1 MSISSD
7 QGFSEPVPTPTGIQC
22 GARLFARAYE
32 SSLIA
37 LLSRSS
43 AMLPPSE
50 NLHCGAV
57 IREVDQFRR
66 VQIRTSRT
74 ASFWRSN
81 GIIGI
86 DMPCRRR
93 RASWRERRQW
103 SRGHCSISGRTCRA
117 NSMRSLPTPVL
128 QLLRARTGSAHGG
141 HGVFDRCGD
150 RNLVDVSRGACR
162 AMTEASLRRDRKY
175 GLTLAALGA
184 AMSH

>member
-7 QGFSEPVPTPTGIQC
+7 QGCSEPVPTPTGIQC
-22 GARLFARAYE
+22 GVRLFARAYE
-32 SSLIA
+32 SSLIG

-81 GIIGI
+81 GIIGA
-86 DMPCRRR
+86 DVPYRRR
-93 RASWRERRQW
+93 GASWRERRHW
-103 SRGHCSISGRTCRA
+103 SRDIV
-117 NSMRSLPTPVL
+117 RSLRGAAA
-128 QLLRARTGSAHGG
+128 QIRRALDRRLCYTCSRGDELGGRG
-141 HGVFDRCGD
+141 HGVFDRRYD
-150 RNLVDVSRGACR
+150 RNLVECR
-162 AMTEASLRRDRKY
+162 KGRAEP
-175 GLTLAALGA
+175 
-184 AMSH
+184 